1 MQFLWI
7 CIFLFV
13 QFSGKA
19 QVTFA
24 DSLFNANNY
33 LEAGVEY
40 ERLLFE
46 GNNDLTINEILLKKS
61 YCYKA
66 QNNFEKALETLQR
79 SDFYTGTDSIRFQ
92 LLYESILTAYL
103 SGRFDLTLSLMDEL
117 KYNFNSETNFTIE
130 VLEILTLSQLMKWPE
145 AKSKF
150 ISLSTKHNLDLDST
164 LFDQVLKR
172 KFKKPEKAIILSYL
186 LPGSG
191 LIYAGAP
198 IRGLTSTTLQ
208 AGAILMIIH
217 GLTEGYFFTGSLTG
231 AALFYVF
238 YNGGAQYAA
247 TLTTKRNED
256 RINNFN
262 MKLMEALKEEGPK

>member
-24 DSLFNANNY
+24 DSLFDTNHY

-40 ERLLFE
+40 ERLIFE
-46 GNNDLTINEILLKKS
+46 GSNDLTINELILRKS

-66 QNNFEKALETLQR
+66 QNNFEKAFETLQR
-79 SDFYTGTDSIRFQ
+79 SDFYRGTDSIRFQ
-92 LLYESILTAYL
+92 LFYESILSAYL
-103 SGRFDLTLSLMDEL
+103 SGRFDLSLSLINEL
-117 KYNFNSETNFTIE
+117 NYNFNNETNYPLE
-130 VLEILTLSQLMKWPE
+130 VLEILTLTELMKWSE
-145 AKSKF
+145 AKTKF
-150 ISLSTKHNLDLDST
+150 ISLSTKHNLYLDST

-172 KFKKPEKAIILSYL
+172 KFKKPEKAILLSYL

-191 LIYAGAP
+191 TIYAGAP
-198 IRGLTSTTLQ
+198 VRGLTSTAFQ
-208 AGAILMIIH
+208 AGAMLMIIH
-217 GLTEGYFFTGSLTG
+217 GLREGYFFSGALTG
-231 AALFYVF
+231 AALFYVL

-247 TLTTKRNED
+247 RLAEKKNDTRISKLKTDLTNALR
-256 RINNFN
+256 
-262 MKLMEALKEEGPK
+262 EAEPK

>member
-13 QFSGKA
+13 QFSGNA

-33 LEAGVEY
+33 LEAGIEY

-46 GNNDLTINEILLKKS
+46 GSSDLTINEILLRKS

-66 QNNFEKALETLQR
+66 QNNFEQALETLQR
-79 SDFYTGTDSIRFQ
+79 SDFYAGTDSIRFQ
-92 LLYESILTAYL
+92 LLHESILTAFL
-103 SGRFDLTLSLMDEL
+103 SGRFDLTLSLIDEL
-117 KYNFNSETNFTIE
+117 KYNFNSETNFPIE

-145 AKSKF
+145 TKTKF
-150 ISLSTKHNLDLDST
+150 IALSSKHNLNLDST

-208 AGAILMIIH
+208 AGAMLMIIH

-238 YNGGAQYAA
+238 YNGGAQHAA
-247 TLTTKRNED
+247 TLSTKRNEA
-256 RINNFN
+256 RIANFRAD
-262 MKLMEALKEEGPK
+262 LIQTLKEVAPK